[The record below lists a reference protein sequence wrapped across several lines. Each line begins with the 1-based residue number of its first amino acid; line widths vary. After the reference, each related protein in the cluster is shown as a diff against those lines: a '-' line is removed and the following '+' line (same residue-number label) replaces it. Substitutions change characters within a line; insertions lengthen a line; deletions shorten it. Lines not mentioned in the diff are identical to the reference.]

1 MSPLYLLSIR
11 GAFGDRDSPASC
23 LSLSSFGNQN
33 GEDTICNFGFRGEA
47 MGNLIESV
55 LACLGLIS
63 GELVLVMVL
72 LNEES
77 EEPGI

>member
-1 MSPLYLLSIR
+1 
-11 GAFGDRDSPASC
+11 
-23 LSLSSFGNQN
+23 
-33 GEDTICNFGFRGEA
+33 